1 MPGRVV
7 LLQCVV
13 VEVITINEGHEF
25 EDLDY
30 PDEEEGIEKLKML
43 KRISCYGPVNI

>member
-1 MPGRVV
+1 
-7 LLQCVV
+7 V
-13 VEVITINEGHEF
+13 VEVTMTKEGCEF

-43 KRISCYGPVNI
+43 KGISSYDPIKI